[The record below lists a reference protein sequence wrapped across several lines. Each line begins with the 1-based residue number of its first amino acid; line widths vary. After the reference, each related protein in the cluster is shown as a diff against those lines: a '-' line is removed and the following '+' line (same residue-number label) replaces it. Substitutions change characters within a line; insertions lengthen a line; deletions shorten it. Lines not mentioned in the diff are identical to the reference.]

1 MGLLTGV
8 YRVAKGAAA
17 ANGSVSAPPVSDHA
31 SPLHGLPD
39 WFLILMALG
48 CLVLAACASGMTL
61 GYMSL
66 DTVGLEIVS
75 QGTNQREASA
85 ASVILP
91 VREQGNLLLVTLLLT
106 NTVATELLPLVLE
119 ALVPGGTFS
128 LVTSVL
134 SLIVFSEII
143 PQSVCCL
150 LSILGDLS
158 HLCSRPE

>member
-1 MGLLTGV
+1 MGLLAGTF
-8 YRVAKGAAA
+8 RIARQAVAGNATTAE
-17 ANGSVSAPPVSDHA
+17 VVDEHA

-39 WFLILMALG
+39 WFLICMALG
-48 CLVLAACASGMTL
+48 CLILAACASGMTL

-66 DTVGLEIVS
+66 DTIGLEIVS
-75 QGTNQREASA
+75 QGTNQREATA

-134 SLIVFSEII
+134 SLIIFSEII
-143 PQSVCCL
+143 PQSVCPL
-150 LSILGDLS
+150 ILV
-158 HLCSRPE
+158 HCV